1 MDKESKSILILVGII
16 STLLLLP
23 TTMQS
28 YAQINS
34 PICCQGLDPGTG
46 PLPDVPLPDDTTPD
60 DTTPD
65 DTTPDDTTPDDTT
78 PDDTTPDDT
87 TPDDTTPDDTTP
99 DDNNMGAFFA
109 NQGSAEERAHM
120 ADQIEKGLFGDI
132 MQ

>member
-1 MDKESKSILILVGII
+1 MQTMDKESKSILILVGII
-16 STLLLLP
+16 STLLLFP

-34 PICCQGLDPGTG
+34 PICCQELDPGTG
-46 PLPDVPLPDDTTPD
+46 PLPDVPL
-60 DTTPD
+60 
-65 DTTPDDTTPDDTT
+65 
-78 PDDTTPDDT
+78 PDDT